1 MRTIFKDLWH
11 NIKCMN
17 ILIIGVTEG
26 EQREKGIKKAVE
38 EMMVENLPNLK
49 KETDIQVQELG
60 SVSNKIS

>member
-49 KETDIQVQELG
+49 KETDFQT
-60 SVSNKIS
+60 